1 MSRQELVQ
9 ANRVKYRG
17 KRPQAHGSRAQHEQG
32 TSGNGPVKAGDTL
45 ILKMWENTDIRA
57 IATYFLTL

>member
-17 KRPQAHGSRAQHEQG
+17 RRPRAHGSSAQHERG

-45 ILKMWENTDIRA
+45 MLKMGDYTDI
-57 IATYFLTL
+57 YFNIMVL